1 MRACPPFVFPA
12 ENLPIGTDLV
22 QLLLCQGAW
31 EVGVNLRNEPNE
43 PSEKKKKTEN
53 ERQFQRESSLPI
65 CQPSFFQGDVSFWS
79 NQTNHKQ

>member
-43 PSEKKKKTEN
+43 PSEKKQKMNGNFKGKAV
-53 ERQFQRESSLPI
+53 
-65 CQPSFFQGDVSFWS
+65 CQSAR
-79 NQTNHKQ
+79 